1 MLEATR
7 EAGLTRLNL
16 FVAQR
21 AAGENYAR
29 FRNEVRPPHGRVSLL
44 SPYIRHRL
52 VLETEV
58 LQAVLQH
65 ESAVSAE
72 KFIQEVCWRTY
83 WKGWLELHPQV
94 WTNYVSQRDQLLGQ
108 SSGLSK
114 AVSRATN
121 GQTGIECFD
130 HWALE
135 LQETGYLHNHARM
148 WFASIW
154 IFTLNLPWQL
164 GADFFMQHLLD
175 ADAASNTLSWRWV
188 AGLQTV
194 GKHYLARAENIARYT
209 GNRYNPRG
217 QLNESASSLSENLTH
232 PTTQS
237 NNQLDRFFSRA
248 AFNSVPSK
256 LPPVGAAGPLPLLV
270 LHDDDLDITTFSQL
284 QKIAGLVVLRSA
296 HYRSAG
302 PLGASASEF
311 ASAALND
318 AKLRAITHFKLSDE
332 QILEC
337 AEPRALAAQLD
348 GHTRFG
354 DSPIVMVWP
363 TVGPTRDAL
372 IAPLTRWREQN
383 RAVSWMVR
391 PWDRTAWPFATK
403 GFFQFRTRIPELL
416 REFDLQ

>member
-21 AAGENYAR
+21 AAGEHYAR
-29 FRNEVRPPHGRVSLL
+29 FRNEVRLPHGRVSLL
-44 SPYIRHRL
+44 SPYLRHRL

-94 WTNYVSQRDQLLGQ
+94 WSRYVVERDQLLVQ

-114 AVSRATN
+114 AALRAIN

-130 HWALE
+130 DWSRE

-164 GADFFMQHLLD
+164 GADFFMQHLVD

-217 QLNESASSLSENLTH
+217 QLNETAQALHEN
-232 PTTQS
+232 PTTANQQS
-237 NNQLDRFFSRA
+237 DLKTAPLFSRA
-248 AFNSVPSK
+248 TFNAVPSK
-256 LPPVGAAGPLPLLV
+256 LPVSRAASARPLLV
-270 LHDDDLDITTFSQL
+270 LHDDDLDVTSFAQL
-284 QKIAGLVVLRSA
+284 TEIAGIVVLQSA
-296 HYRSAG
+296 QYRAN
-302 PLGASASEF
+302 GAQGQ
-311 ASAALND
+311 SAANFSTAALHD
-318 AKLRAITHFKLSDE
+318 AKVRAMAHFQLNE
-332 QILEC
+332 QQVIEC

-354 DSPIVMVWP
+354 DSPIVMCWP
-363 TVGPTRDAL
+363 SVGPTRDAL
-372 IAPLTRWREQN
+372 AIPLSRWREQN
-383 RAVSWMVR
+383 RAVSWLVR
-391 PWDRTAWPFATK
+391 PWDRFAWPFANK